1 MNKVQLFILVAVVT
15 LMASFGAVADP
26 ILDADIEREA
36 SAGFTNLVVGIM
48 IFAVLVLAV
57 INREKI
63 KAWWQKVKTDK
74 GF

>member
-1 MNKVQLFILVAVVT
+1 MNKAQFVILVAIVAI
-15 LMASFGAVADP
+15 LASFGVVADP

-36 SAGFTNLVVGIM
+36 SAGFTNLVVGVI